1 MALRELSALKFP
13 LSKNVFKEHSFLRIC
28 VVHFTIFSVLLLALY
43 LGFIFIYT
51 YLLNNSFSNMDDI
64 LKYKTE
70 MKMDRYSDIPIGN
83 FKECSFIV
91 FDEKNNVLY
100 TSKKQL
106 KKEIAGSDT
115 YMIESY
121 DSNATYN
128 ITKYKSGTYK
138 NGYYIQRC
146 VTAKDGTVYSTGHL
160 IVNSQLKKVSG
171 TLFTVD
177 RLTKSELNLLSGK
190 LIDSNQNEFSVAK
203 YSYNNK
209 KGKSRTFI
217 FVYPTFTQDAYDE
230 AERDIVKYIPI
241 PIGLV
246 ILLILLQ
253 TAIFDRS
260 IKRSLQP
267 LNDAMISYAKGQP
280 AFVDKNS
287 MPAEFEDVVQN
298 FEDLMEALAKS
309 EAEKDKANRDRQR
322 MIVDV
327 SHDLKTPLT
336 VVQGYAKALADHKV
350 PEDRI
355 ESYLQT
361 INQKAIAAAEL
372 MDSLFA
378 YARMEHPE
386 YKLNRVEIDFHEWLA
401 AYLATREEEIKLKG
415 FFLDT
420 DIPDDIELASIDLNL
435 FPRVFDNLINNTLK
449 YNAVGTHILVKV
461 TERNDTMTIYVAD
474 DGVGISDEIGDRIFE
489 AFVTTNEART
499 SGKGTGLGMSIVKRI
514 VELHGGTIT
523 LGHLDGYATTFV
535 IEMKRAFTKQGE
547 A

>member
-1 MALRELSALKFP
+1 MKFP
-13 LSKNVFKEHSFLRIC
+13 LSKDAFKEHSFLRIC

-51 YLLNNSFSNMDDI
+51 YLLNNSFSTMEDI

-70 MKMDRYSDIPIGN
+70 MKTDHYADIPIGN
-83 FKECSFIV
+83 FKDCSFIV
-91 FDEKNNVLY
+91 FDEKNKVLY
-100 TSKKQL
+100 ASEKEL
-106 KKEIAGSDT
+106 KNEIKGSDT
-115 YMIESY
+115 YMIE
-121 DSNATYN
+121 NYN
-128 ITKYKSGTYK
+128 STANYSITKYKSGPYK

-146 VTAKDGTVYSTGHL
+146 ETGKDETIYSTGHL
-160 IVNSQLKKVSG
+160 IVDAHLKRVSG
-171 TLFTVD
+171 TLFTVNQ
-177 RLTKSELNLLSGK
+177 LTKSELNLLSGK
-190 LIDSNQNEFSVAK
+190 LIDANQNEFSVTK
-203 YSYNNK
+203 YSYNNH
-209 KGKSRTFI
+209 KGKARTFI
-217 FVYPTFTQDAYDE
+217 YVYPTFTKVAYDE

-267 LNDAMISYAKGQP
+267 LNEAMLSYAKGQP
-280 AFVDKNS
+280 AFVDKKS

-298 FEDLMEALAKS
+298 FENLMEALAKS

-350 PEDRI
+350 PEDRV

-361 INQKAIAAAEL
+361 INQKAIAASEL

-386 YKLNRVEIDFHEWLA
+386 YKLNCVEVDFHEWLA
-401 AYLATREEEIKLKG
+401 AYLSSREEEIRLKG

-420 DIPDDIELASIDLNL
+420 EIPDDIELASIDLNL

-461 TERNDTMTIYVAD
+461 TEHNDKMTIYVAD
-474 DGVGISDEIGDRIFE
+474 DGVGISNEIGDRIFE

-514 VELHGGTIT
+514 VELHGGTIS

-535 IEMKRAFTKQGE
+535 IAMKRGFTKK
-547 A
+547 ANA